1 MQDLYREVIL
11 CVLLWFLYIM
21 LRVDCLKSNQYDSQR
36 IFSLVVVQ

>member
-21 LRVDCLKSNQYDSQR
+21 FRFDCLKSNQYDSQS
-36 IFSLVVVQ
+36 IFSFVVVQ